1 MSFTWF
7 MSMRYLRARE
17 KQAFISLINLLATA
31 GIAVGVMAL
40 IVVIAVMTGFESELQ
55 KRILGIESHVLVMRY
70 GESVTDIAATLKK
83 IESVQGVQSASPFI
97 YTQVMLRSAHGVTGS
112 VLKALDP
119 SHTLP
124 PIAIDGGDSL
134 AQALVSATQDESQGK
149 APGLIIGQVTAEKL
163 AVGQGD
169 PIYLIAPLGKG
180 GKANQMPMVMRFRV
194 AGIFETGMNEYDG
207 AIAFIRLDAAQHLLD
222 MPGQATGFEVRIT
235 DIYQAKQVADAIV
248 SYMGFPFWARDW
260 IQMNRNLFSM
270 LKLQKMVM
278 FIILTLIVLVAAF
291 NIASAL
297 IMMVMEKTRDIAIL
311 KTMGATNRH
320 IRRIF
325 VFKGLVIGIL
335 GTFIGGILGFLLC
348 AILKR
353 YPFIKLPGDVYFLT
367 TLPVQLQPFEV
378 LVIGISTVLI
388 CFIATLYPASSASSL
403 DPVEGVRY
411 S

>member
-40 IVVIAVMTGFESELQ
+40 IIVIAVVTGFESEMQ
-55 KRILGIESHVLVMRY
+55 KRMLGIESHVWVMRY
-70 GESVTDIAATLKK
+70 GESITDFEATIKK

-97 YTQVMLRSAHGVTGS
+97 STQVMLRSAHGVTGS
-112 VLKALDP
+112 MLKAYDP
-119 SHTLP
+119 SHASP
-124 PIAIDGGDSL
+124 PIFVDDGSSLSQSLVAAI
-134 AQALVSATQDESQGK
+134 ANESEGK
-149 APGLIIGQVTAEKL
+149 APGLIIGRVTAEKL

-194 AGIFETGMNEYDG
+194 AGIFEIGMNEYDG
-207 AIAFIRLDAAQHLLD
+207 FFSFVRLDVVQRLLE
-222 MPGQATGFEVRIT
+222 MPGQVNGFEVRVT
-235 DIYQAKQVADAIV
+235 DIYKAPQIADAIV
-248 SYMGFPFWARDW
+248 RHLGFPFLARDW
-260 IQMNRNLFSM
+260 IQLHRNLFSM
-270 LKLQKMVM
+270 LKMQKIVM

-320 IRRIF
+320 IRKIF
-325 VFKGLVIGIL
+325 VFKGLVIGMV

-353 YPFIKLPGDVYFLT
+353 FPFIKLSGDVYFLT
-367 TLPVQLQPFEV
+367 TLPVQLQASDV
-378 LVIGISTVLI
+378 LVIGISTILI
-388 CFIATLYPASSASSL
+388 CFMATLYPATSASSL
-403 DPVEGVRY
+403 EPVDGIRY
-411 S
+411 G